1 MKNLFIALFLVA
13 FSFTATAQE
22 KTTVTTVA
30 LEQTKGAFTQK
41 ELTLKEGT
49 YVFQVSN
56 NNAAP
61 EVGFVLV
68 KAGDDASNP
77 ANHIKEAYV
86 TEVVKLGETE
96 STSQVTLAKGTY
108 TYFCPL
114 NHTPQYT
121 LQVE

>member
-1 MKNLFIALFLVA
+1 MKNLWIAFFVVA

-41 ELTLKEGT
+41 ELRLKEGI

-61 EVGFVLV
+61 EVGLVLV

-77 ANHIKEAYV
+77 KNHITDAYV
-86 TEVVKLGETE
+86 TEVVKLGKTE
-96 STSQVTLAKGTY
+96 STKEVTLAKGTY

-114 NHTPQYT
+114 NKTPQYT
-121 LQVE
+121 LTVE